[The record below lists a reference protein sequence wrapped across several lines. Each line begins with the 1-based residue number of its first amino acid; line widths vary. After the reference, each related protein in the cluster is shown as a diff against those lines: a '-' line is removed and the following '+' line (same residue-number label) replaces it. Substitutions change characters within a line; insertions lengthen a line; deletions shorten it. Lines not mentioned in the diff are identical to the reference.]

1 VGTSWQERW
10 WWGCTTAVMRRPT
23 NCSKT
28 SVGLGSGKVV
38 PAIQNDSRRFF
49 RTDLQSSSSPR
60 VITIRRDTAP
70 GAAKIARRCYARTV
84 GFCRLKWKIAVTKRA
99 YRRARRKRLRAEI
112 RLQLLLRSYAD
123 AVGAIQTA
131 HKEFIEAS
139 KRYEAALKA
148 YLDHL
153 ADF

>member
-1 VGTSWQERW
+1 MGRSWTETWWLGGPQIAHKSPSLRVGR
-10 WWGCTTAVMRRPT
+10 
-23 NCSKT
+23 
-28 SVGLGSGKVV
+28 VV
-38 PAIQNDSRRFF
+38 PAPIQNDSRRFF

-70 GAAKIARRCYARTV
+70 GAAKIARRWYARTV

-99 YRRARRKRLRAEI
+99 YRRARRKRLRTEI